1 MNDNMEMS
9 HSERQD
15 LIDDLLDDYKARAK
29 QTADELW
36 EKACYH
42 SERDRQ
48 ALLAG
53 CLQGRVR
60 MLLEDI
66 AIWSPRLFA
75 ELIAREEQRK
85 AA

>member
-1 MNDNMEMS
+1 MELTFN
-9 HSERQD
+9 ERQA
-15 LIDDLLDDYKARAK
+15 LIDIMMESYVRSAK
-29 QTADELW
+29 QVAD
-36 EKACYH
+36 KCFTDSAYH
-42 SERDRQ
+42 NERDRQ

-53 CLQGRVR
+53 CFKGRIR

-75 ELIAREEQRK
+75 ELIARMEQKK

>member
-1 MNDNMEMS
+1 MNDNMKIS
-9 HSERQD
+9 HDERQE
-15 LIDDLLDDYKARAK
+15 LIDALMDEHKARAK

-66 AIWSPRLFA
+66 AIWSPSLFA
-75 ELIAREEQRK
+75 ELIARVGQRE

>member
-1 MNDNMEMS
+1 MSDSMEMT
-9 HSERQD
+9 HFERQD
-15 LIDDLLDDYKARAK
+15 AIDALMNEYKARAK
-29 QTADELW
+29 KMADEIW

-48 ALLAG
+48 ALMTG
-53 CLQGRVR
+53 CLEGRIR
-60 MLLEDI
+60 MLLEDV

-75 ELIAREEQRK
+75 ELSARVERRD

>member
-1 MNDNMEMS
+1 MGMTHD
-9 HSERQD
+9 ERQD
-15 LIDDLLDDYKARAK
+15 LIDDLLDEYKARAR
-29 QTADELW
+29 QMSDELW

-53 CLQGRVR
+53 CLEGRVR

-75 ELIAREEQRK
+75 ELIARMEQRE

>member
-9 HSERQD
+9 HFERQD
-15 LIDDLLDDYKARAK
+15 AIDALMNEYKARAK

-66 AIWSPRLFA
+66 AIWSPSLFA
-75 ELIAREEQRK
+75 ELIARVEQRE

>member
-1 MNDNMEMS
+1 MNNSMEMS

-15 LIDDLLDDYKARAK
+15 LIDDLLDDYKARA
-29 QTADELW
+29 QQFADETF
-36 EKACYH
+36 EAMAHH

-48 ALLAG
+48 ALYAG
-53 CLQGRVR
+53 HMQGRVR

-75 ELIAREEQRK
+75 ELIAREKQRD

>member
-1 MNDNMEMS
+1 M
-9 HSERQD
+9 
-15 LIDDLLDDYKARAK
+15 
-29 QTADELW
+29 ADELW

-48 ALLAG
+48 VLLAG

-66 AIWSPRLFA
+66 SVWSPRLFA
-75 ELIAREEQRK
+75 ELIAREEQRD